1 MRHIL
6 LFLFLSAKIQ
16 LNIARKGNNTNMHN
30 HLLETT
36 NSASKDFPFIDTHS
50 RQTHFF
56 PHTHDEIEIMV
67 IISGELSFSTAEDGI
82 QTANSG
88 DMCIFMPHQIHGFS
102 SDSSDIHM
110 YILKLH
116 SRNSREDVNF
126 NLLRFKNS
134 VLRKNDP
141 FNAILRKHIDKL
153 CQESQDEKTGYGY
166 VVNSLSNLIISEILR
181 SDHLITLD
189 THYEK
194 QVFSSAKLLSD
205 VNQYISQHYTE
216 SIYLEDLARYCHF
229 SKYYFAHQFKEIAN
243 MTFYDYL
250 TSYRLDSAKNLL
262 LNTNSSINEIASLC
276 GFTNTR
282 SFNRAF
288 KDQTHCTPSEFKK
301 QAKIKQ

>member
-1 MRHIL
+1 MRQIL
-6 LFLFLSAKIQ
+6 LFLFFFAKMQLSSKTERGAIGMNKQ
-16 LNIARKGNNTNMHN
+16 
-30 HLLETT
+30 LLETY
-36 NSASKDFPFIDTHS
+36 NSASKDFPFVDMNS
-50 RQTHFF
+50 REMSFF

-67 IISGELSFSTAEDGI
+67 IISGELSFSTTEYGV
-82 QTANSG
+82 QTAHPG
-88 DMCIFMPHQIHGFS
+88 DMCIFMPHQIHSFS
-102 SDSSDIHM
+102 TYASDIHM

-116 SRNSREDVNF
+116 SRNSREMLNF
-126 NLLRFKNS
+126 NLLRFENSLLKKDDPFNS
-134 VLRKNDP
+134 VLREY
-141 FNAILRKHIDKL
+141 IDKL
-153 CQESQDEKTGYGY
+153 CLELQNQERGFGYA
-166 VVNSLSNLIISEILR
+166 VNSLSNLIISEILR

-205 VNQYISQHYTE
+205 VNQYISQYYTE
-216 SIYLEDLARYCHF
+216 SICLEDLARYCHF
-229 SKYYFAHQFKEIAN
+229 SKYYFAHQFKEITN

-262 LNTNSSINEIASLC
+262 LNTNHSINEIASLC

-301 QAKIKQ
+301 QAKITQ